1 MSTKDRFTEAPPT
14 RTFSILHDFLFHLT
28 KQGVVMA
35 QKTPEWV
42 VFGWKRMSIGRDG
55 GAARRA
61 PNSQQAYPYSAPNV
75 WQAR

>member
-1 MSTKDRFTEAPPT
+1 LM
-14 RTFSILHDFLFHLT
+14 
-28 KQGVVMA
+28 KQRVVIA
-35 QKTPEWV
+35 QETPEWV